1 MTIYNVT
8 AVVGTTSVS
17 ELIELDTTLFP
28 EDELQLAE
36 DTLIDKWT
44 TLFNYDF
51 NTLAEKVTSFSIGLN
66 DDK

>member
-17 ELIELDTTLFP
+17 ELIELNTTLSP

-36 DTLIDKWT
+36 DSLLDKWT
-44 TLFNYDF
+44 DLFKYDF
-51 NTLAEKVTSFSIGLN
+51 NTLADEVTSFSLGELN
-66 DDK
+66 GK